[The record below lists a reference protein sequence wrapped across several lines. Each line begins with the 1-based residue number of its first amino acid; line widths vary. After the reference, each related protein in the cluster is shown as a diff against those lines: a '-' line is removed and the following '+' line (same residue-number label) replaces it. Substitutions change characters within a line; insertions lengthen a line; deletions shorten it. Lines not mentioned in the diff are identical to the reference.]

1 VKNCVISLMHLLMSY
16 LGPTTQVRPR
26 ARTSFTLLRGGHT
39 RPAHDT
45 SRVQKWPAHHAPPSR
60 ISALL
65 VDEAALAKRQEHFIR
80 NKRKDLRRVH
90 VAMLVM
96 VAAPEVRHR
105 DLI

>member
-1 VKNCVISLMHLLMSY
+1 M
-16 LGPTTQVRPR
+16 
-26 ARTSFTLLRGGHT
+26 
-39 RPAHDT
+39 
-45 SRVQKWPAHHAPPSR
+45 
-60 ISALL
+60 

-80 NKRKDLRRVH
+80 NKRIDLRRVH